1 MLIQPQYT
9 PMKVEDE
16 VAVIYCGTKGLLEN
30 VPLDK
35 VAEFEKNFLQLVN
48 TKYPEVMESIRAGK
62 LDDDVTAKL
71 TEAAAEISG
80 SYK

>member
-1 MLIQPQYT
+1 
-9 PMKVEDE
+9 MKVEDE
-16 VAVIYCGTKGLLEN
+16 VAVIYCGTRGLLEN

-48 TKYPEVMESIRAGK
+48 TKYPEVMDAIRAGK
-62 LDDDVTAKL
+62 LDDEVTTKL
-71 TEAAAEISG
+71 SEVAAEISA